1 MARTSNSR
9 KDQGLRRNKTSRANS
24 DSTPKD
30 DMVEYVVKEFERY
43 ESFHKERFD
52 IAEKIYNHWR
62 NVPNVQDQSWHN
74 QVAVPMTFEAEQTIT
89 PRIYSALF
97 PNEAPLDLVVHNNLK
112 VQETEEAQAIAK
124 MQGVAIKNLIAKNFR
139 VSNVQ
144 GKSHMALTQST
155 LLGTGYMEDTW
166 LTRRKWQV
174 DKVTKERYEALVDNR
189 PECEA
194 VSFFEMFPHPNK
206 LHMNDGLPIIRRRFA
221 DAEWIK
227 KLEDMPEFD
236 AANIKKALDSK
247 LPIPKVSTALNRGRD
262 GKNTK
267 GSQKKRDEYEILEY
281 WGGWDES
288 YVKDNEV
295 VKRKA
300 VPYWI
305 IVINREVKV
314 RGIPNPY
321 NHQDPP
327 YVKGILYPDVSPS
340 WFGVGV
346 GQVGKPTQER
356 LNKIVNQRLDN
367 VDLVLNKQG
376 FYNGNDPM
384 INTKKLQVSEPG
396 RWHKVSDTVNSIR
409 WMDTPDVTASSY
421 KEEELAKADFR
432 ESTGATIPLLPTEAE
447 QHRTAS
453 GINLLQGAAGA
464 RFRPIIR
471 GLEHDLIQELAR
483 HYLSNLQQFM
493 ILPEWVDATSE
504 DGAHEPVLVRP
515 EEIQAQVTFMPTGLS
530 ELLNKEVQIGQ
541 LLRFKEVTA
550 NDPTVNR
557 AEINKRIGEL
567 MGFKEFNKLIVQ
579 QQPADL
585 EAGISPD
592 QQELIRQRLAE
603 GASPDQIKAELLG
616 DQAAQASIQGEAPQ
630 QGVPQQPQPPQV
642 SGAGV

>member
-1 MARTSNSR
+1 
-9 KDQGLRRNKTSRANS
+9 
-24 DSTPKD
+24 
-30 DMVEYVVKEFERY
+30 MVDYVVEEFQRY
-43 ESFHKERFD
+43 EAFHKERFD
-52 IAEKIYNHWR
+52 IAERIYEHWR
-62 NVPNVQDQSWHN
+62 NTPGRQDRSWHN

-89 PRIYSALF
+89 PRIFSALF
-97 PNEAPLDLVVHNNLK
+97 PNEAPLDLVVYNDLK
-112 VQETEEAQAIAK
+112 TLESPEDKDLKE
-124 MQGVAIKNLIAKNFR
+124 MQGVAIKNLIQHHFR
-139 VSNVQ
+139 LSNVQ
-144 GKSHMALTQST
+144 GKSHLTLTQAT
-155 LLGTGYMEDTW
+155 LLGTGYMEDFW
-166 LTRRKWQV
+166 LQRRKWQT
-174 DKVTKERYEALVDNR
+174 DRETQDRYQALTDNR
-189 PECEA
+189 PDCEP
-194 VSFFEMFPHPNK
+194 VSFFEMFPHPSK
-206 LHMNDGLPIIRRRFA
+206 LTMNDGLPLIRRRFA
-221 DAEWIK
+221 DAEFIK
-227 KLEDMPEFD
+227 KLEDIPEFD
-236 AANIKKALDSK
+236 TSNIKKALDTTLPQPKK
-247 LPIPKVSTALNRGRD
+247 LTGRHKENNA
-262 GKNTK
+262 KN
-267 GSQKKRDEYEILEY
+267 SKKREEYEILEY
-281 WGGWDES
+281 WGPWDES
-288 YVKDNEV
+288 YTKDNEV

-305 IVINREVKV
+305 IVINRKVMV

-327 YVKGILYPDVSPS
+327 FSKAILYPDVNPS

-356 LNKIVNQRLDN
+356 FNKLVNQRLDN

-376 FYNGNDPM
+376 FYNGNDTL
-384 INTKKLQVSEPG
+384 INTKRLQISEPG

-471 GLEHDLIQELAR
+471 NLEHDLVQEIAR

-493 ILPEWVDATSE
+493 ILPEWIDATSE
-504 DGAHEPVLVRP
+504 DGQHEPVLVQP
-515 EEIQAQVTFMPTGLS
+515 EYIQAQVTFMPTGLS

-557 AEINKRIGEL
+557 AEINKRIGQL
-567 MGFKEFNKLIVQ
+567 MGFKDFNKLVVQ
-579 QQPADL
+579 QPPADL
-585 EAGISPD
+585 SSGLTPQ
-592 QQELIRQRLAE
+592 QQETIRQRLAE

-616 DQAAQASIQGEAPQ
+616 DQAAAASIPGEAPQ
-630 QGVPQQPQPPQV
+630 QGVAQQPLPPQQI
-642 SGAGV
+642 GVPS

>member
-1 MARTSNSR
+1 
-9 KDQGLRRNKTSRANS
+9 
-24 DSTPKD
+24 
-30 DMVEYVVKEFERY
+30 MVKFVVDEFQRY
-43 ESFHKERFD
+43 EMFHKERFE
-52 IAEKIYNHWR
+52 IAERIYEHWR
-62 NVPNVQDQSWHN
+62 NTPGRQDRSWHN

-89 PRIYSALF
+89 PRIFSALF
-97 PNEAPLDLVVHNNLK
+97 PNEAPLDLVVYNDMKTLESEDAQDLK
-112 VQETEEAQAIAK
+112 V
-124 MQGVAIKNLIAKNFR
+124 MQGVAIKNLIAHNFR
-139 VSNVQ
+139 QSNVQ
-144 GKSHMALTQST
+144 GKSHLTLTQCT
-155 LLGTGYMEDTW
+155 LLGTGYMEDFW
-166 LTRRKWQV
+166 FQRRRWQT
-174 DKVTKERYEALVDNR
+174 DKSTQERYLALTDNR
-189 PECEA
+189 PCCEA
-194 VSFFEMFPHPNK
+194 VSFFELFPHPNK
-206 LHMNDGLPIIRRRFA
+206 LHMNDGLPLVRRRFA
-221 DAEWIK
+221 DAEFIK

-236 AANIKKALDSK
+236 TTNIKKALATQ
-247 LPIPKVSTALNRGRD
+247 LPQPKRSSRSGGRHKE
-262 GKNTK
+262 GNAAN
-267 GSQKKRDEYEILEY
+267 GKKREEYEILEY
-281 WGGWDES
+281 WGPWDES
-288 YVKDNEV
+288 YEKDDKV
-295 VKRKA
+295 VTRKA

-327 YVKGILYPDVSPS
+327 FTKATLYPDVNPS

-356 LNKIVNQRLDN
+356 LNKLVNQRLDN

-376 FYNGNDPM
+376 FYNGNDTL
-384 INTKKLQVSEPG
+384 INTKRLQVSEPG

-471 GLEHDLIQELAR
+471 NLEHDLIQEIAR

-493 ILPEWVDATSE
+493 ILPEWIDATGE
-504 DGAHEPVLVRP
+504 DGSHAPVLVSP
-515 EEIQAQVTFMPTGLS
+515 EDIQAQVTFMPTGLS

-557 AEINKRIGEL
+557 AEINKRIGQL
-567 MGFKEFNKLIVQ
+567 MGFKDFNKLVVQ
-579 QQPADL
+579 QEPADL
-585 EAGISPD
+585 ESGIPPD

-616 DQAAQASIQGEAPQ
+616 DQAAASAVPGEAPQ
-630 QGVPQQPQPPQV
+630 QGVAQQPQPPQQV
-642 SGAGV
+642 GVPS

>member
-1 MARTSNSR
+1 M
-9 KDQGLRRNKTSRANS
+9 
-24 DSTPKD
+24 PKD
-30 DMVEYVVKEFERY
+30 PMVEYVVKEFQRY

-52 IAEKIYNHWR
+52 VAEKIYNHWQ
-62 NVPNVQDQSWHN
+62 NVPNVRDQSWHN

-89 PRIYSALF
+89 PRIFAALF
-97 PNEAPLDLVVHNNLK
+97 PNEAPLDLVVYNDLK
-112 VQETEEAQAIAK
+112 KRETEPDKDQKKA
-124 MQGVAIKNLIAKNFR
+124 QGVAIKELIKHHFR
-139 VSNVQ
+139 LSNVQ
-144 GKSHMALTQST
+144 GKSHVTLTQST
-155 LLGTGYMEDTW
+155 LLGTGYMEDFW
-166 LTRRKWQV
+166 FTRTKWQ
-174 DKVTKERYEALVDNR
+174 TQNGERYQALVDNR
-189 PECEA
+189 PDCEA

-206 LHMNDGLPIIRRRFA
+206 MTMNDGLPLVRRRFC

-227 KLEDMPEFD
+227 KLEDIPEFD
-236 AANIKKALDSK
+236 ATNIKRALDSK
-247 LPIPKVSTALNRGRD
+247 LPVSKFSTGVDRNRQQD
-262 GKNTK
+262 KK
-267 GSQKKRDEYEILEY
+267 GSSKKREEYEILEY

-288 YVKDNEV
+288 YEKDNEV
-295 VKRKA
+295 VTRKA

-327 YVKGILYPDVSPS
+327 YVKGILYPDVSPC

-376 FYNGNDPM
+376 FYNGNDTL

-471 GLEHDLIQELAR
+471 NLEHDMIQELAR

-493 ILPEWVDATSE
+493 IIPEWVDATSE

-567 MGFKEFNKLIVQ
+567 MGFKEFNKLVVQ
-579 QQPADL
+579 QEPADL
-585 EAGISPD
+585 NSGLTPQ
-592 QQELIRQRLAE
+592 QQESIRQRLAE

-616 DQAAQASIQGEAPQ
+616 DQAAAASIPGEAPQ
-630 QGVPQQPQPPQV
+630 QGVAQIPQPPQV
-642 SGAGV
+642 AGAGV

>member
-1 MARTSNSR
+1 
-9 KDQGLRRNKTSRANS
+9 
-24 DSTPKD
+24 
-30 DMVEYVVKEFERY
+30 MVEYVAKEFLRY
-43 ESFHKERFD
+43 ETFHKERFD

-89 PRIYSALF
+89 PRIYAALF
-97 PNEAPLDLVVHNNLK
+97 PNEAPLEIVVHNNLT
-112 VQETEEAQAIAK
+112 VTEPQEAQDLAK

-139 VSNVQ
+139 QSNVQ
-144 GKSHMALTQST
+144 GKSHMALTQTT
-155 LLGTGYMEDTW
+155 LLGTGYMEDFW
-166 LTRRKWQV
+166 FTRRKWQV
-174 DKVTKERYEALVDNR
+174 NRQGERYEALTDNR
-189 PECEA
+189 PDCEA

-206 LHMNDGLPIIRRRFA
+206 LTMNDGLPLIRRRFA

-227 KLEDMPEFD
+227 RLEDMPEFD
-236 AANIKKALDSK
+236 SKNIKKALDSK
-247 LPIPKVSTALNRGRD
+247 LPIPRTSTGIDRGIHGR
-262 GKNTK
+262 NTK
-267 GSQKKRDEYEILEY
+267 GTQRKREEYEILEY
-281 WGGWDES
+281 WGPWDES
-288 YVKDNEV
+288 YEKDNKV
-295 VKRKA
+295 VKNKA

-305 IVINREVKV
+305 IVINREVMV

-327 YVKGILYPDVSPS
+327 FTKGILYPDVSPS

-376 FYNGNDPM
+376 FYNGNDTL

-396 RWHKVSDTVNSIR
+396 RWHKVSDTVSSIR

-471 GLEHDLIQELAR
+471 SLETDMIQEMAR

-493 ILPEWVDATSE
+493 IMPEWVDATSE
-504 DGAHEPVLVRP
+504 DGAHQPVLVRP

-550 NDPTVNR
+550 QDPTVNR

-567 MGFKEFNKLIVQ
+567 MGFKEFNKLVVQ
-579 QQPADL
+579 QEPADL
-585 EAGISPD
+585 ESGISPND
-592 QQELIRQRLAE
+592 QERIRQRLAE

-616 DQAAQASIQGEAPQ
+616 DQSAPSSVPGEAPQ
-630 QGVPQQPQPPQV
+630 PGVAQQPQPPQV
-642 SGAGV
+642 AGAGV